1 MQNRI
6 TIVLIFVFLVL
17 IYTIMSKNIGEKIR
31 QIRDL
36 KGLSQEYISGKLGI
50 SQRAYSKIERNEIKI
65 DWEKITEISKIFEI
79 DPMELISFDDNLIFN
94 NCTQSGKFVNS
105 QANFNVPEKLIEQ
118 YESRI
123 NSLEKELDFLREMLK
138 NKKQ

>member
-1 MQNRI
+1 
-6 TIVLIFVFLVL
+6 
-17 IYTIMSKNIGEKIR
+17 MSKNIGEKIR

-36 KGLSQEYISGKLGI
+36 KGFSQEYISDKLGI

-65 DWEKITEISKIFEI
+65 DWEKITEISKVFEI
-79 DPMELISFDDNLIFN
+79 DPMDLISFDDNLIFN

-105 QANFNVPEKLIEQ
+105 QAPFNIPEKLIEQ

-123 NSLEKELDFLREMLK
+123 ESLEKELDFLREMLK
-138 NKKQ
+138 KK

>member
-1 MQNRI
+1 
-6 TIVLIFVFLVL
+6 
-17 IYTIMSKNIGEKIR
+17 MSKNIGEKIR

-36 KGLSQEYISGKLGI
+36 KGLSQEYLSDKLGI

-65 DWEKITEISKIFEI
+65 DWEKITEISKVFEI
-79 DPMELISFDDNLIFN
+79 DPMDLISFDDNLIFN

-105 QANFNVPEKLIEQ
+105 QAHFNLPEKLIDQ

-123 NSLEKELDFLREMLK
+123 ESLEKELDFLREMMRK
-138 NKKQ
+138 SEQTN

>member
-1 MQNRI
+1 
-6 TIVLIFVFLVL
+6 
-17 IYTIMSKNIGEKIR
+17 MSKNIGETIR

-36 KGLSQEYISGKLGI
+36 KGFSQEYISDKLGI

-65 DWEKITEISKIFEI
+65 DWKKISEISKIFEI
-79 DPMELISFDDNLIFN
+79 DPIKLISFDDNLIFN

-123 NSLEKELDFLREMLK
+123 NSLEKELDFLRELI
-138 NKKQ
+138 KQK

>member
-1 MQNRI
+1 M
-6 TIVLIFVFLVL
+6 LFLVL
-17 IYTIMSKNIGEKIR
+17 KITMPKQIGEKIR

-36 KGLSQEYISGKLGI
+36 KGMSQEYLASQLGI

-94 NCTQSGKFVNS
+94 NCSQSGKFVNS
-105 QANFNVPEKLIEQ
+105 QAISSSSDKLIDM

-123 NSLEKELDFLREMLK
+123 QSLEKEIEFLRQLLLK
-138 NKKQ
+138 

>member
-1 MQNRI
+1 
-6 TIVLIFVFLVL
+6 
-17 IYTIMSKNIGEKIR
+17 MSKNIGEKIR

-36 KGLSQEYISGKLGI
+36 KGLSQEYISDKLGI

-105 QANFNVPEKLIEQ
+105 QAHFNIPEKLIEQ

-123 NSLEKELDFLREMLK
+123 NSLEKELDFLRQILIK
-138 NKKQ
+138 NK

>member
-1 MQNRI
+1 
-6 TIVLIFVFLVL
+6 
-17 IYTIMSKNIGEKIR
+17 MSKNIGEKIR

-65 DWEKITEISKIFEI
+65 DWEKITKISKVFEI
-79 DPMELISFDDNLIFN
+79 DPMDLISFDDNLIFN

-105 QANFNVPEKLIEQ
+105 QAHFNVPEKLIEQ

-123 NSLEKELDFLREMLK
+123 NSLEKELDFLRELL
-138 NKKQ
+138 NKKINV

>member
-1 MQNRI
+1 
-6 TIVLIFVFLVL
+6 
-17 IYTIMSKNIGEKIR
+17 MSKNIGEKIR

-105 QANFNVPEKLIEQ
+105 QAHFNIPEKLIEQ

-138 NKKQ
+138 NKK

>member
-1 MQNRI
+1 
-6 TIVLIFVFLVL
+6 
-17 IYTIMSKNIGEKIR
+17 MSKNIGEKIR

-36 KGLSQEYISGKLGI
+36 KGFTQEYISDKLGI

-65 DWEKITEISKIFEI
+65 DWEKITEISKVFEI
-79 DPMELISFDDNLIFN
+79 DPMDLISFDDNLIFN

-105 QANFNVPEKLIEQ
+105 QANFNIPEKLIEQ

-123 NSLEKELDFLREMLK
+123 ESLEKELDFLREMMRNK
-138 NKKQ
+138 N

>member
-1 MQNRI
+1 M
-6 TIVLIFVFLVL
+6 LYLVL
-17 IYTIMSKNIGEKIR
+17 KSIMSKQIGEKIR

-36 KGLSQEYISGKLGI
+36 KGMSQEYLASQLGI

-65 DWEKITEISKIFEI
+65 DWDKITEISKVFEI

-105 QANFNVPEKLIEQ
+105 QAISGSTDKLIEM

-123 NSLEKELDFLREMLK
+123 QGLEKEIEFLRQLLLK
-138 NKKQ
+138 

>member
-123 NSLEKELDFLREMLK
+123 NSLEKELDFLRELI
-138 NKKQ
+138 KQK